1 MPVPFSQTHKE
12 KRTMKDHDSREVP
25 RYELPSELSV
35 VYEGAAEKVPL
46 RPADL
51 STRGM
56 FVHSPKPFPEGSVV
70 KIHFR
75 LRRMDFAVDVRAE
88 VRHCIPGVGFG
99 VEFLDLEP
107 EARWAIDQELGSPDF
122 SLDPPK

>member
-1 MPVPFSQTHKE
+1 
-12 KRTMKDHDSREVP
+12 MKNYESREAK

-35 VYEGAAEKVPL
+35 VYEGASEKVPL
-46 RPADL
+46 RPSDL
-51 STRGM
+51 STCGM
-56 FVHSPKPFPEGSVV
+56 FVNSPKPLPQGSIV
-70 KIHFR
+70 KVHFR

-107 EARWAIDQELGSPDF
+107 EARWAIEQELGE
-122 SLDPPK
+122 